1 MYERQKLRT
10 ELLAASNVTFLAY
23 RSAKMKAI
31 CSGLKS
37 NFISRMANQRVSGN
51 GLRATWQRVLKNWIS
66 KNYGSHCEKDRGKQ
80 MPCFCFPRSL

>member
-10 ELLAASNVTFLAY
+10 GLLAISNVTFLAY

-37 NFISRMANQRVSGN
+37 NFISRMAYQSLWKWFKSDFVTGF
-51 GLRATWQRVLKNWIS
+51 KNWIS
-66 KNYGSHCEKDRGKQ
+66 KNYGSHCEKD
-80 MPCFCFPRSL
+80 